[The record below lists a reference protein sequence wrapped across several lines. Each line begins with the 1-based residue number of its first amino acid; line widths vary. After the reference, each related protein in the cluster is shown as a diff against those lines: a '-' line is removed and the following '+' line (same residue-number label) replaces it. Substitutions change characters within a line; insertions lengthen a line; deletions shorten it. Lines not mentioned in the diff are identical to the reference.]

1 MSYYNIFTRKGDRM
15 LELRNKWEPF
25 LTYGQKVEVQR
36 NKVIYSQGE
45 EGRGFYYLS
54 KGEVK
59 ITLLSDKGDER
70 IINIVPTGMLFGE
83 HGVQQEPYLTSAIT
97 ISSSVYYYFSD
108 AALSNVCKEH
118 PHAATVY
125 TNSLIYKFRILAE
138 IIDLLDSPVEQQLA
152 YYLLKLVQENGMAS
166 MNQTSFAKYIGT
178 SRITVNKIIQK
189 WKQQDY
195 IQLSQRQIVI
205 IDMDKMREIANH
217 KELA

>member
-1 MSYYNIFTRKGDRM
+1 M
-15 LELRNKWEPF
+15 LELRYKWEPF
-25 LTYGQKVEVQR
+25 LTYGQMIEVQK

-45 EGRGFYYLS
+45 AGRGFYYLS

-83 HGVQQEPYLTSAIT
+83 HGVQQEAYLTSAIT
-97 ISSSVYYYFSD
+97 TSPCVFYYFSD
-108 AALSNVCKEH
+108 EALSQICKEH

-125 TNSLIYKFRILAE
+125 TNSLIYKFRLLAE

-152 YYLLKLVQENGMAS
+152 YYLLKLVEENGKAS

-178 SRITVNKIIQK
+178 SRITINKIIQK
-189 WKQQDY
+189 WKQQGY

-205 IDMDKMREIANH
+205 VDMDKMKQIANH
-217 KELA
+217 RE